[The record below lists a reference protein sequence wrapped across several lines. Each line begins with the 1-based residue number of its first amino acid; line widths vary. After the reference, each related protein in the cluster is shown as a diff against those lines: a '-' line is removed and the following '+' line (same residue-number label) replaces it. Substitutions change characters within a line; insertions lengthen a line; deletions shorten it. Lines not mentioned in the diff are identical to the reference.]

1 MNEHD
6 DSAWQALLRANS
18 TPPPSDDVDW
28 TAFHARIT
36 AGAAPLLRRRTT
48 TWWLLLG
55 SRTTRVARGAAVAAA
70 FAIVILSTIVM
81 PERPAVYG
89 GATEFRTIEEELTGT
104 LPYASVPLLA
114 DGADRTEVLDA
125 LLFYDGEEW

>member
-6 DSAWQALLRANS
+6 DSAWKALLRANS
-18 TPPPSDDVDW
+18 NPPPIDDVDW

-36 AGAAPLLRRRTT
+36 AGAASLLRRRPT

-55 SRTTRVARGAAVAAA
+55 DRSTRVMRGAAVAAA
-70 FAIVILSTIVM
+70 FAIVILSTIAM

-89 GATEFRTIEEELTGT
+89 GGTEFRTIEEELVGT

-114 DGADRTEVLDA
+114 ADADRGDVLDA
-125 LLFYDGEEW
+125 LLFFDGEER

>member
-6 DSAWQALLRANS
+6 DNAWKALLRDNS
-18 TPPPSDDVDW
+18 TPPPIDEVDW

-36 AGAAPLLRRRTT
+36 AGAASLLRRRTT

-55 SRTTRVARGAAVAAA
+55 GGSTRVVRGAAVAAA
-70 FAIVILSTIVM
+70 FAIVILSTIAM

-89 GATEFRTIEEELTGT
+89 SGTEFRTIEEELAGT
-104 LPYASVPLLA
+104 LPYAAVTLLA
-114 DGADRTEVLDA
+114 DDADRADVLDA
-125 LLFYDGEEW
+125 LLFYDEEER